1 MRFTVVAALAGL
13 LLGGCSDLSRPGSFR
28 VSRDATG
35 TESQVEVAPR
45 NLVRIPGPD
54 GKPIEVPRLHPP
66 GTPSAG
72 MPVLPGQKVERPAP
86 SASAA
91 ASAPARN

>member
-1 MRFTVVAALAGL
+1 MAIVALVGLA
-13 LLGGCSDLSRPGSFR
+13 LGGCSDLSRPSSFR

-35 TESQVEVAPR
+35 TESQVAVAPN
-45 NLVRIPGPD
+45 NLVRVPGPD

-72 MPVLPGQKVERPAP
+72 MPVLPGQKVERPQSA
-86 SASAA
+86 ASAA
-91 ASAPARN
+91 ASSAPKN